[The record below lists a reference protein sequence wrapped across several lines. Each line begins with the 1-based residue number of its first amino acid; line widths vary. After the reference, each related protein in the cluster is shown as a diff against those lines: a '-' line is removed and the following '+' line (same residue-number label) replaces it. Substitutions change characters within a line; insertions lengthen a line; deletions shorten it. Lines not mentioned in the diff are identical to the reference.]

1 MVVVI
6 VMVVTMVIFVM
17 MMFDGADNGGVG
29 TFSGRVCRNFA
40 APDFAFFWGRI

>member
-6 VMVVTMVIFVM
+6 VMVVTMVMVM